1 MVKNTGGHKNDRL
14 FFGETE
20 IKLLII
26 YKERYGNLGRKGQ
39 NNEKYSYFFGE
50 FML

>member
-1 MVKNTGGHKNDRL
+1 MGKNTGGHKNDRL

-26 YKERYGNLGRKGQ
+26 NKERRFILGCRGQ
-39 NNEKYSYFFGE
+39 NNEKTSYFFGK